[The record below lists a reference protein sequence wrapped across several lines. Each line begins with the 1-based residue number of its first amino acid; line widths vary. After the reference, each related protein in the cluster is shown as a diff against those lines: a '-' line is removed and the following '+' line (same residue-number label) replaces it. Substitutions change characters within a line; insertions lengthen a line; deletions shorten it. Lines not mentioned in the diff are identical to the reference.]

1 MFNGIVYNQGTIK
14 SLRRNPK
21 YVRGSLV
28 IEVASNIKFKK
39 TDIGESVSCDGVCL
53 TLIRIKKSSFLF
65 YLSKETLNRSNFKN
79 IKIGKNINIE
89 KSLYHGKK
97 ISGHYVQGHVDT
109 TASVKNIKI
118 IDRSWYVD
126 FSLNKKYK
134 NFIVEKG
141 SISINGVSL
150 TVSKVTKNSFQI
162 TIIPHTLRLTNLV
175 KLKKGDKVNV
185 EFDIV
190 GKYLNNI
197 YKWNEKKLIIYSRNY

>member
-79 IKIGKNINIE
+79 IKVRKYINIE

-97 ISGHYVQGHVDT
+97 ISGHYIQGHVDT
-109 TASVKNIKI
+109 TAVVKNIKI
-118 IDRSWYVD
+118 IDRSWNVI
-126 FSLNKKYK
+126 FSLEKKNKKY
-134 NFIVEKG
+134 IVEKG
-141 SISINGVSL
+141 SVSINGVSL
-150 TVSKVTKNSFQI
+150 TVSKIGSKNFQI
-162 TIIPHTLRLTNLV
+162 TIIPHTLKLTNLIN
-175 KLKKGDKVNV
+175 LKRGDKVNV

-197 YKWNEKKLIIYSRNY
+197 YS